1 MAKKLYDLTQEL
13 YMGMPI
19 WPGHVRTVIWTHD
32 THEATLTAPGGY
44 SWESRG
50 IMVSDH
56 GGTHVDAVTHMTAD
70 PEAPSIEKIPLEK
83 FYGTAVCLDVSE
95 ADPDGFITEE
105 ILERAEQKLKEA
117 GEEIKEDDIVLL
129 FSGAYAYRHDAPDF
143 LKRYAGL
150 DREGTE
156 WLVKKKVKNFG
167 IDAPSTDNP
176 KAKLF
181 PSHLVTKEHWLIHM
195 EYLGDLRPIVNKRF
209 MFYGFPLKVRGGTG
223 SPIRA
228 VAEVDE

>member
-1 MAKKLYDLTQEL
+1 MAKKVYDLTQEL

-19 WPGHVRTVIWTHD
+19 WPGHVRTVVWTHD
-32 THEATLTAPGGY
+32 THEGTLKEPGGY

-56 GGTHVDAVTHMTAD
+56 GGTHVDAVTHMTDD
-70 PEAPSIEKIPLEK
+70 PAAPSIEQIPLDK

-95 ADPDGFITEE
+95 TDRDGFITPE
-105 ILERAEQKLKEA
+105 ILDRAEEKLRAA
-117 GEEIKEDDIVLL
+117 GQEIRPDDIVLL
-129 FSGAYAYRHDAPDF
+129 FTGAWAYHHDDKDF
-143 LKRYAGL
+143 LTRYAGL
-150 DREGTE
+150 DGPGTE
-156 WLVKKKVKNFG
+156 WLVNKKVKNFG

-176 KAKLF
+176 KAPWF
-181 PSHLVTKEHWLIHM
+181 PSHLVTKEHWLIHI
-195 EYLGDLRPIVNKRF
+195 EYLADLRPVVNKRF